1 VNPRIRSTL
10 LIAAAATAATAI
22 IVVASAAPPA
32 APQPPSQPAPQSGYS
47 AAGLYNLANAY
58 ARTGKPGFAV
68 LNYERARLL
77 DPNDPDVD
85 ANLRHVRETAEIAP
99 EHLTR
104 FDRVARIASP
114 QALAWIG
121 VLGLLIAGSS
131 ALAWRRHPRHRRKL
145 IAAALAGVCAMGLSI
160 VSAASLWPLMHEAI
174 VIAHTAPLR
183 VSPVLIEAPVYELP
197 EATEVTTGV
206 EHDGF
211 VLVRTASGRT
221 GWVPSSNVAA
231 IVPQHP

>member
-1 VNPRIRSTL
+1 VNHWIRSTL
-10 LIAAAATAATAI
+10 LTAAAAIAATAI
-22 IVVASAAPPA
+22 VAVADAAP
-32 APQPPSQPAPQSGYS
+32 PQSGYS

-58 ARTGKPGFAV
+58 ARSGKPGFAV

-85 ANLRHVRETAEIAP
+85 ANLRHVRETAGVAHESP
-99 EHLTR
+99 TR

-131 ALAWRRHPRHRRKL
+131 ALIWRRHPRHRRKL
-145 IAAALAGVCAMGLSI
+145 LAATLAGICAMGLSI
-160 VSAASLWPLMHEAI
+160 ASAIGLWPLMHEAI

-197 EATEVTTGV
+197 EATVVTTGV

-211 VLVRTASGRT
+211 VLVRTISGRT
-221 GWVPSSNVAA
+221 GWVPSSNIAA
-231 IVPQHP
+231 IVPHHP

>member
-1 VNPRIRSTL
+1 MNRWTGSTL
-10 LIAAAATAATAI
+10 STAAAAIAASAI
-22 IVVASAAPPA
+22 IGLAGAAMPASPP
-32 APQPPSQPAPQSGYS
+32 PAPQSGYS

-77 DPNDPDVD
+77 DPNDPDVE
-85 ANLRHVRETAEIAP
+85 ANLRHVRETAGLAP
-99 EHLTR
+99 ASLTR

-121 VLGLLIAGSS
+121 VLGLLIAGGS
-131 ALAWRRHPRHRRKL
+131 ALGWRRHPRHWRKL
-145 IAAALAGVCAMGLSI
+145 FATALAGVFAMGLS
-160 VSAASLWPLMHEAI
+160 VASAVGLWPVMHEAI
-174 VIAHTAPLR
+174 VITHTAPLR

-197 EATEVTTGV
+197 EATAVATGA

-221 GWVPSSNVAA
+221 GWVPGSNIAA
-231 IVPQHP
+231 IVVQHP